1 MKIFGKLRDFEFS
14 LALIESAYER
24 NEDIK
29 ALVTERLN
37 AIADWYLNRY
47 LPNVLYQTILKVPKT
62 GQVESYF
69 AAPVG
74 LLKNTPV
81 DKFMLKPGIKR
92 TIRNNYKAIS
102 NATAGISYEDLQMFI
117 DYFTEMADI
126 SDSNIVVYATRGT
139 ISKLSNVLADPGTVD
154 EFERTGKP
162 ATTIKG
168 IRFVEDD
175 RIPQGK
181 MLMIDGEANDIIVH
195 VVSPKKDLQGFGAT
209 KDIGEGFTKFE
220 KVHDFVGS
228 YWRVCPEG
236 RFIKGRHK
244 MMWIDLNH
252 NSVDGDEQNM
262 SPEGLAELEEYYK
275 LYEQYWRR
283 SVA

>member
-1 MKIFGKLRDFEFS
+1 MIG
-14 LALIESAYER
+14 
-24 NEDIK
+24 
-29 ALVTERLN
+29 LVKERLN

-47 LPNVLYQTILKVPKT
+47 LPNVLYQTVLKVPKT
-62 GQVESYF
+62 GQTESYF

-81 DKFMLKPGIKR
+81 DKFMLKPGVKR
-92 TIRNNYKAIS
+92 TTRNNYKAVADAS
-102 NATAGISYEDLQMFI
+102 AGITYDDLQMFV

-139 ISKLSNVLADPGTVD
+139 ISKLSNVLADPGSVD
-154 EFERTGKP
+154 VFERTGKP

-175 RIPQGK
+175 RIPPMK
-181 MLMIDGEANDIIVH
+181 MLMLDGEANEIIVH
-195 VVSPKKDLQGFGAT
+195 VVSPKQDLQGFGAT

-220 KVHDFVGS
+220 RVQDFVGS

-244 MMWIDLNH
+244 MMWIDLANDA
-252 NSVDGDEQNM
+252 VDGAEQNM
-262 SPEGLAELEEYYK
+262 SEQGLADLEDYYK

-283 SVA
+283 SVS